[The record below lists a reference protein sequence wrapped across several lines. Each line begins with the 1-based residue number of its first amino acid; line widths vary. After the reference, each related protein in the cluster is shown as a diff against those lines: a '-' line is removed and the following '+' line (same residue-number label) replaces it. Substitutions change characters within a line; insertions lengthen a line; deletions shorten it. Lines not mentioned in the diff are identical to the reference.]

1 MIKDNNVRILQL
13 RASRFLGGPEKQ
25 ILHHAVAVRSAKR
38 EIWIGSFRDG
48 PVRTGFLQR
57 AEEMGLPTLELGS
70 GRFDPRTILELAR
83 KLRQKKISLICT
95 HGYKANL
102 IGWAASRLARC
113 AHVAFARGWTGEN
126 WRIKLY
132 DSLDRLVLRWTE
144 WVVCVSQ
151 AQADQ
156 LQKKQKGHRA
166 PLVISNA
173 ALFLAEDV
181 LLPIDRLPI
190 RRTLGLCEEAFLVCM
205 VGRLS
210 VEKGHRY
217 LLDAIPHLIER
228 IPKLQVLV
236 LGEGAERRRLEEEVA
251 RIGVQN
257 FVAFAGFQSDVK
269 PWMQA
274 CDVLVSPSLTE
285 GMPNVILEAMAF
297 GTPVV
302 ATRVGGVPELL
313 QYGETGIL
321 VPPADT
327 PTLANAIYDLF
338 ANPAQALR
346 LACKAQIGVQD
357 YSPAKQDQRLLD
369 LYARA
374 LQVPRQELADNS
386 AILPTQG

>member
-1 MIKDNNVRILQL
+1 M
-13 RASRFLGGPEKQ
+13 
-25 ILHHAVAVRSAKR
+25 
-38 EIWIGSFRDG
+38 
-48 PVRTGFLQR
+48 
-57 AEEMGLPTLELGS
+57 
-70 GRFDPRTILELAR
+70 
-83 KLRQKKISLICT
+83 
-95 HGYKANL
+95 
-102 IGWAASRLARC
+102 
-113 AHVAFARGWTGEN
+113 
-126 WRIKLY
+126 
-132 DSLDRLVLRWTE
+132 LRWTE

-156 LQKKQKGHRA
+156 LRKRRKGHRA

-173 ALFLAEDV
+173 ALFLAQDV
-181 LLPIDRLPI
+181 LVPIDRLPI
-190 RRTLGLCEEAFLVCM
+190 RRTLGLCEEAFLVCV

-217 LLDAIPHLIER
+217 LLYAIPHLIER

-251 RIGVQN
+251 RMGVQN
-257 FVAFAGFQSDVK
+257 FVAFAGFQSDVR

-274 CDVLVSPSLTE
+274 CDVLVNSSLTE

-313 QYGETGIL
+313 QHKETGIL

-327 PTLANAIYDLF
+327 PSLANAIYDLF
-338 ANPAQALR
+338 ANPAEALR
-346 LACKAQIGVQD
+346 LACKAQIGAQD
-357 YSPAKQDQRLLD
+357 YAPAKQDQRLLD

-374 LQVPRQELADNS
+374 LQVPRQELADHS